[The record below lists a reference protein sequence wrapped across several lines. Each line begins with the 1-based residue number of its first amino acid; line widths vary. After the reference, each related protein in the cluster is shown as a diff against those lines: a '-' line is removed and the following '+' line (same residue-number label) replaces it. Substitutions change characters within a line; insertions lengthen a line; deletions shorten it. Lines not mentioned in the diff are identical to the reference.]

1 MIRTVED
8 LSTVP
13 QLLTVD
19 ALSLIMN
26 KTQTMQNKHQEHF
39 EDLILTGD
47 LSVLDFFDD
56 EYEVSLKIDGSP
68 AIVWGTNPA
77 TGNFFVGTKSVF
89 NKVKLK
95 INESHED
102 IDANHSGN
110 VAQILHCC
118 LDSLPRTENIYQGD
132 FIGFGGLNVYTP
144 NTITY
149 QFPEVITQSIIIA
162 PHTKWSTDG
171 ELRDAFV
178 SGSTPFFNDT
188 DCVKF
193 VQPVVDMMPVSSL
206 DVDVDDVVFLTVKE
220 AAESK
225 KQINALIREGKE
237 LTWWALSDLL
247 GKNLAHLYLMMI
259 EIKEDLMDMMIVS
272 DSPVA
277 YINGKKIVGEGFVLK
292 NDNTILKLV
301 DRSVFAHANF
311 NLQRS

>member
-1 MIRTVED
+1 MSI
-8 LSTVP
+8 
-13 QLLTVD
+13 
-19 ALSLIMN
+19 
-26 KTQTMQNKHQEHF
+26 QNKHQEHF

-47 LSVLDFFDD
+47 LSVLDFFNGD
-56 EYEVSLKIDGSP
+56 YEVSLKIDGSP
-68 AIVWGTNPA
+68 SIVWGTNPA

-118 LDSLPRTENIYQGD
+118 LDSLPRTEYIYQGD

-149 QFPEVITQSIIIA
+149 QFSEVITQSIIIA

-171 ELRDAFV
+171 ELRDAYV
-178 SGSTPFFNDT
+178 SGSAPFFNDT
-188 DCVKF
+188 DHVKF

-206 DVDVDDVVFLTVKE
+206 DVDVDDVVFLTDKE
-220 AAESK
+220 AAEAK
-225 KQINALIREGKE
+225 VKINALIREGKE
-237 LTWWALSDLL
+237 LTWWNLISIL
-247 GKNLAHLYLMMI
+247 GCKNLAHLYLMMI

-277 YINGKKIVGEGFVLK
+277 YINGEKIVGEGFVLK
-292 NDNTILKLV
+292 NDKMILKLI
-301 DRSVFAHANF
+301 DRPVFAHANF
-311 NLQRS
+311 NLQR

>member
-1 MIRTVED
+1 M
-8 LSTVP
+8 
-13 QLLTVD
+13 
-19 ALSLIMN
+19 
-26 KTQTMQNKHQEHF
+26 KTKEMQNKHQEHF

-47 LSVLDFFDD
+47 LSVLDFFNGD
-56 EYEVSLKIDGSP
+56 YEVSLKIDGSP
-68 AIVWGTNPA
+68 AIVWGTNSV

-132 FIGFGGLNVYTP
+132 FIGFQGSKEYKP

-149 QFPEVITQSIIIA
+149 QFSEVITQSIIIA

-178 SGSTPFFNDT
+178 SGSAPFFNDT
-188 DCVKF
+188 DHVKF

-206 DVDVDDVVFLTVKE
+206 DVDVDDVVFLTDKE
-220 AAESK
+220 AAEAK
-225 KQINALIREGKE
+225 VKINALIREGKE
-237 LTWWALSDLL
+237 LTWWNLISIL
-247 GKNLAHLYLMMI
+247 GCKNLAHLYLMMI

-277 YINGKKIVGEGFVLK
+277 YINGEKIVGEGFVLK
-292 NDNTILKLV
+292 NDKMILKLI
-301 DRSVFAHANF
+301 DRPVFAHANF
-311 NLQRS
+311 NLQR